1 MCAVT
6 VGPDEPIRLRVSQLS
21 ASALTL
27 AVVVVWRLVQDRWD
41 TVVVGVAA
49 RNMSCSLAEMG
60 WLSFALWYAVLTTV
74 AS

>member
-41 TVVVGVAA
+41 TVVVCVCVCVCACVAA
-49 RNMSCSLAEMG
+49 
-60 WLSFALWYAVLTTV
+60 
-74 AS
+74 